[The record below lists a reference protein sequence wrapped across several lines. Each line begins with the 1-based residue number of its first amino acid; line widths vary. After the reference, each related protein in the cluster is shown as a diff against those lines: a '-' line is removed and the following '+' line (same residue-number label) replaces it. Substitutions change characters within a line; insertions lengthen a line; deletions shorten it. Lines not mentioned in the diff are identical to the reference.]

1 VAEGIL
7 PAAKATVIG
16 NGSICGVDFRRF
28 KPDASARHAVRSEL
42 LIPDPATVLLFV
54 GRLGRD
60 KGVLDLAS
68 AFASLSRRFP
78 DLHLL
83 LVGPDEEA
91 LLEPVRARCGDGADR
106 LRHVTHTP
114 KPERFMAAADLLCL
128 PSYREGF
135 GMVVIEAA
143 SAGLAVVASHI
154 YGITDAVADGETG
167 VLFPPGDVA
176 AMAAALERLI
186 VDHRERVAMG
196 AKGRE
201 RVLAEFSEERLTY
214 GLMAY
219 YDKSLEP

>member
-1 VAEGIL
+1 
-7 PAAKATVIG
+7 
-16 NGSICGVDFRRF
+16 
-28 KPDASARHAVRSEL
+28 
-42 LIPDPATVLLFV
+42 
-54 GRLGRD
+54 
-60 KGVLDLAS
+60 
-68 AFASLSRRFP
+68 LSRRFP